1 MKNNKIANKSPLIL
15 VFSTTVKIVAQL
27 SFVPSCNYVDVVAV
41 GAREEDIL
49 QQW

>member
-1 MKNNKIANKSPLIL
+1 MKNNKIANKSPLL
-15 VFSTTVKIVAQL
+15 VFSTTIEIVAQL